1 MSILQISSP
10 YLKLDLSFVL
20 DKSIEGIKY
29 ETKSSLN
36 SSSCLSRESFATTN
50 TAASANESYYLL
62 RRLSMITNFDAKT
75 LFQLLDIV
83 NITNRMT
90 FWNAK
95 I

>member
-1 MSILQISSP
+1 M
-10 YLKLDLSFVL
+10 L

-62 RRLSMITNFDAKT
+62 RRLPMITNFDAKT